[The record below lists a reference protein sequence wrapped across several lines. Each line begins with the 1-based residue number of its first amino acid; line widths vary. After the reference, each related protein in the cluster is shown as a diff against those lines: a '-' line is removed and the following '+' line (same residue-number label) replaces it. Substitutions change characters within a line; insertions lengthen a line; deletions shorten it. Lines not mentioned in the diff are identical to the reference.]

1 MSHCPGMEERL
12 NDSVDDLLS
21 AAEQAEVDRHVAG
34 CADCR
39 EVLSGLRSLRE
50 DAAALSPM
58 LEPPRDLWPGI
69 DAALVPRGRVLRPAR
84 WRMPSP
90 RWVAALA
97 AAAVVLAATAA
108 LLLVDPT
115 SGPTTG
121 DEVSQ
126 VSWGDAEAD
135 YVVATR
141 DLMEVL
147 DARREELSPETL
159 AVVDDNLRIINQAIH
174 EVRDALENDPGH
186 AGGEYLVA
194 SLYRKKVALLQQAVR
209 LPAKG

>member
-1 MSHCPGMEERL
+1 
-12 NDSVDDLLS
+12 
-21 AAEQAEVDRHVAG
+21 
-34 CADCR
+34 
-39 EVLSGLRSLRE
+39 
-50 DAAALSPM
+50 
-58 LEPPRDLWPGI
+58 
-69 DAALVPRGRVLRPAR
+69 
-84 WRMPSP
+84 MPSP
-90 RWVAALA
+90 RWTAALA
-97 AAAVVLAATAA
+97 AAAIVLAATAA

-159 AVVDDNLRIINQAIH
+159 AVVDDNLRIINQAIQ
-174 EVRDALENDPGH
+174 EVREALENDPGQ

-194 SLYRKKVALLQQAVR
+194 SLYRTKVALLQQAVR